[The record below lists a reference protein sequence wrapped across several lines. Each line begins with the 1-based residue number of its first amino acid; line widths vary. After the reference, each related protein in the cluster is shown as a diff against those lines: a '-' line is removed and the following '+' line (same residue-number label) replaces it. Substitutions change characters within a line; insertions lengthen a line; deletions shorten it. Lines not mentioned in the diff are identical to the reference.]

1 MSKFTEPTSTTTPTT
16 ITNLSKVEINQK
28 QLPLKIHIIKI
39 ITNHPPTTI
48 KLQDTLRSPAI
59 QHQHSLLISS
69 KTTISKHPTL
79 INKTITSR
87 IMDCHIQI
95 M

>member
-16 ITNLSKVEINQK
+16 ITNLSKEEIKLK
-28 QLPLKIHIIKI
+28 QHPRKTTIIKI
-39 ITNHPPTTI
+39 IINHPTTI
-48 KLQDTLRSPAI
+48 IKPQDTLRSPAI

-69 KTTISKHPTL
+69 KITISKHPTPTS
-79 INKTITSR
+79 KTPISK
-87 IMDCHIQI
+87 IMDSLIQI